1 NLAVH
6 IGSRLYTDSASSY
19 RALTGYLHEYVNHT
33 KKEYARGDVHENRAE
48 LWFDR
53 IRGGLAPH
61 KMAPSILD
69 SLVLYFILM
78 ITDSWTLGPW
88 NMWKCLSKY
97 ARKCY
102 GFPRAHLPF
111 LPHNMARPPK
121 NMFATA
127 LRVSLKNNV
136 RKNRER
142 HIICQN

>member
-1 NLAVH
+1 MTHTRHSTHAH
-6 IGSRLYTDSASSY
+6 ARPRSPTESSTFFCRY
-19 RALTGYLHEYVNHT
+19 CLRMALL
-33 KKEYARGDVHENRAE
+33 

-61 KMAPSILD
+61 KMAPSILG

-78 ITDSWTLGPW
+78 INDSWALGPW

-127 LRVSLKNNV
+127 LHVSPKKNV

-142 HIICQN
+142 HIIWQNHFPQY

>member
-1 NLAVH
+1 MLM
-6 IGSRLYTDSASSY
+6 
-19 RALTGYLHEYVNHT
+19 VN
-33 KKEYARGDVHENRAE
+33 
-48 LWFDR
+48 
-53 IRGGLAPH
+53 
-61 KMAPSILD
+61 
-69 SLVLYFILM
+69 
-78 ITDSWTLGPW
+78 DSWELGPW

-127 LRVSLKNNV
+127 LRVSPKKNV

-142 HIICQN
+142 HIIWQNHFPQYRSQVQRQNPFSATYLGGPEMAAP